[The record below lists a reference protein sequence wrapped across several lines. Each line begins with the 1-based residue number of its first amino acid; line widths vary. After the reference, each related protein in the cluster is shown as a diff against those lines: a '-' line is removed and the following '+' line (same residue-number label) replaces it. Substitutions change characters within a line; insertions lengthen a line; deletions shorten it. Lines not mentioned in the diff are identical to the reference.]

1 MNSICLKGFDIE
13 NLDRNL
19 DFFNLLTYDYH
30 SAYEPSTNHH
40 SPLFRP
46 NDVSEFDFR
55 SDLNIVSVLDN
66 DLLFKVY
73 INYRVNRT
81 N

>member
-1 MNSICLKGFDIE
+1 MKSICLKGFDIE

-66 DLLFKVY
+66 DLLFIV
-73 INYRVNRT
+73 
-81 N
+81 